1 MKKQLLF
8 CFALISENE
17 NVNGSVI
24 GGSSLASSKYVN
36 STNKSTNSK
45 IKGLA
50 NKNTE

>member
-1 MKKQLLF
+1 MNIF
-8 CFALISENE
+8 CFAIISENE

-50 NKNTE
+50 KNTE